1 MAKQVIKIGT
11 KIAYNNSNGEMV
23 TARVTSIEKCS
34 CGEKYGKDVES
45 IDFDELTNYGDGY
58 ECTLTLDNN
67 KWIYGEQVSSIVE
80 D

>member
-1 MAKQVIKIGT
+1 MSKKVEIGT

-23 TARVTSIEKCS
+23 TARVTSIEKCE
-34 CGEKYGKDVES
+34 CGEKYGEDVES
-45 IDFDELTNYGDGY
+45 VDFDELVNYEDGY

-67 KWIYGEQVSSIVE
+67 KWVYGEQVLSIVE